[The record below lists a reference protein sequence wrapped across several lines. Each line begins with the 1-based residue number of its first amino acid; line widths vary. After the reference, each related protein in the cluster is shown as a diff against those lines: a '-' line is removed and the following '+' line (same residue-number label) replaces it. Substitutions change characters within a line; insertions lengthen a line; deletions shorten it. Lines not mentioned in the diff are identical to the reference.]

1 MTDAGAT
8 RKLDLAKG
16 FLDKRMPAQA
26 VQLAREALQELPVG
40 TLPEERSSAHGVL
53 GQALLESEDAAPAV
67 GHLEEALGLLAPGA
81 PSQSRVQT
89 RMTLAT
95 AYACLERHDDAAAQ
109 LTRAIEDARAVGL
122 QGHLALASVRLAE
135 LEELSGDVQRW
146 HDRLRSAEREVAGTP
161 FEKLL
166 LLLRLGPDRNRGQLA
181 EEVLDVMRS
190 YAQGTLQLNAPLEQ
204 QLATLLMNQAEQL
217 PGDLRRGLLDGA
229 NGPHIEPIVRARL
242 LASEGRK
249 GEAQELLRR
258 KLSKDTTHPERLR
271 TAGLL
276 MALLDEQA
284 HDERLQLCDMVERL
298 LVGEDDDPSMR
309 SDLAAALWK
318 SARGDRKVLDRA
330 WRHAEHAAEVLASSA
345 SAREV
350 NARVLA
356 SIRVS
361 QLASG
366 AAMST
371 PEQIALALWF
381 DQALPLPVEELGRRR
396 TEAVSILLHPGPLTL
411 PRALSV
417 AERLL
422 GTVNDSAE
430 TQVLQARLR
439 WIRQRSLASSD
450 KASSEAMDAPR
461 GPFDEVPVWVV
472 ELAQGRHPSEAS
484 SFDVQELTLLGRLMR
499 ARPDRA
505 EECLDWLLE
514 CMSRTS
520 TAGHELLALLAALG
534 PVGAVGPR
542 LLERVE
548 RALAREPSFSLF
560 RLRVQFLAQT
570 KAWGEG
576 TPYSHA
582 ADALLAAA
590 RTPEE
595 RLEAGYFKGVER
607 LNALQVLHPLAERR
621 GRILEEARQSLLK
634 AMEETTRAQVSGH
647 LPFALLIT
655 TGNAFREGPA
665 RDVERALS
673 LYEQARS
680 LGAPNPLEAAK
691 LSKVNADALLLR
703 KAPGDAAQALRLLE
717 HALKFRSGGPYEA
730 ETHLSA
736 AEAELEQSERPE
748 EERLT
753 RAIARLEEAL
763 RCGDALN
770 RLALAERLVSLM
782 AQLIPHRQQDGAL
795 HRRLDELG
803 RLHPRLAEK
812 AAHAKRGQQGPIPD
826 EWMRNGMAS
835 VQQPAVA
842 AYIRET
848 RPLKRAKDLIAEM
861 SLDPSSPQAQAI
873 LAQESAPEE
882 RTPSF
887 LRARAERLL
896 HVSDVK
902 QRPGICAARAKL
914 LTHLAGPGHASVQ
927 ETWSA
932 IEEAE
937 RLSRAIPSPEARHFL
952 ILELARVWA
961 PLDVHDHPI
970 NDFSRS
976 ARLCREVLDDPAVNP
991 AASLDA
997 LQCFARATRY
1007 RTDGDRDAHLREA
1020 ERLYEECRRRY
1031 EQLGMQDGEAIMRT
1045 NLAEVRAELRT
1056 GGSEPEY
1063 EEGLKAARARVSVAR
1078 GASEQALAKGN
1089 LAVELTR
1096 LGSRRRSPE
1105 GDALLAEA
1113 RTYFESMPWEDV
1125 PDLRRFSVENY
1136 QALCLAE
1143 LAVRAGRRAE
1153 AISLWRQR
1161 LEGQDRGA
1169 QPFNWAMTAHNLAMH
1184 LMAPDRHTG
1193 SMESK
1198 AVIAG
1203 LLLCEQVL
1211 QVRTLEAH
1219 PGFHWETT
1227 DEMGQAII
1235 RVLECWPDSEP
1246 WPQELWVRGA
1256 QALDGAIAAARRWG
1270 KGERLAQSALGLLRL
1285 SVLTQEPGHIEST
1298 AERAWVALD
1307 EARPFLLVD
1316 EPSAFEEAQ
1325 VTADVGTVLARALK
1339 ERTVSGDTAGL
1350 SFVLTGAP
1358 AERVLRWLA
1367 RASGAFQRTLA
1378 GRMSRPER
1386 VPSGDWVEWLEAIR
1400 GGMPGV
1406 VARTLEKVRLTEPAF
1421 LRGEPDLSGT
1431 WSWLRARPG
1440 SAAVALISGSLGT
1453 MVVVLESREHPQVRV
1468 AELRVG
1474 AIPVEARAV
1483 AQAMGVD
1490 ESGQPYR
1497 DLLAWARTQL
1507 LPSLQALLPPAP
1519 THLLWIPAGPLRL
1532 LAPVDLWPSTPV
1544 SLGTRLALESRSF
1557 PGRPRCTLLAVA
1569 DPGPGRRGDLKS
1581 AVKLG
1586 AHLAHRVAS
1595 SGRPRVLLSQ
1605 GAKFGTALKLTCP
1618 GLVERP
1624 ASAQDVLRELAEA
1637 DVVVILC
1644 HGGVEGPRKATLQL
1658 LDETGSD
1665 SELALEQVGADPR
1678 RIAGATVVLLSCET
1692 GQVGGWLHRA
1702 AGLAGAFLASG
1713 ARRII
1718 APLWNVRLGTAVQV
1732 GSAVLEALAREQ
1744 DPSLVLHSLQS
1755 ESMQADSN
1763 PASSFG
1769 RNWSLKAFVHWVG

>member
-1 MTDAGAT
+1 MG
-8 RKLDLAKG
+8 
-16 FLDKRMPAQA
+16 
-26 VQLAREALQELPVG
+26 LP
-40 TLPEERSSAHGVL
+40 
-53 GQALLESEDAAPAV
+53 
-67 GHLEEALGLLAPGA
+67 
-81 PSQSRVQT
+81 
-89 RMTLAT
+89 
-95 AYACLERHDDAAAQ
+95 
-109 LTRAIEDARAVGL
+109 
-122 QGHLALASVRLAE
+122 GHLALASVRLAE
-135 LEELSGDVQRW
+135 LEELSGDVRRW
-146 HDRLRSAEREVAGTP
+146 PERLRSAEREVVGTP

-166 LLLRLGPDRNRGQLA
+166 LLLRLGPERNGGRLA

-190 YAQGTLQLNAPLEQ
+190 YAQDTLQLNVPLEQ
-204 QLATLLMNQAEQL
+204 QLAILLMNQAEQL
-217 PGDLRRGLLDGA
+217 PGDLRSELLDGT
-229 NGPHIEPIVRARL
+229 NRLRIKPIVRARL
-242 LASEGRK
+242 LASEGRAS
-249 GEAQELLRR
+249 EALELLRR
-258 KLSKDTTHPERLR
+258 KLPKDTTHSEQLR

-284 HDERLQLCDMVERL
+284 HDERLQVCDVVERL

-318 SARGDRKVLDRA
+318 SARGERKVLDRA

-356 SIRVS
+356 SIRMS

-381 DQALPLPVEELGRRR
+381 EQALPLPEEELDRHRR
-396 TEAVSILLHPGPLTL
+396 EAASILLHPGPLTL
-411 PRALSV
+411 PRALTI

-422 GTVNDSAE
+422 CGATDSAE
-430 TQVLQARLR
+430 TQAIQSRLR
-439 WIRQRSLASSD
+439 WVRQRSQAASD
-450 KASSEAMDAPR
+450 TASPDSMGDRR
-461 GPFDEVPVWVV
+461 GPFDEVPAWVV
-472 ELAQGRHPSEAS
+472 ELAQGRPPSKAI
-484 SFDVQELTLLGRLMR
+484 SFDEQELTFLPHLMT

-514 CMSRTS
+514 IMLRASMTGR
-520 TAGHELLALLAALG
+520 ELLALLAALG

-548 RALAREPSFSLF
+548 RAVAREPSFSLL
-560 RLRVQFLAQT
+560 RLRVQLLAQT
-570 KAWGEG
+570 RAWGEE

-582 ADALLAAA
+582 ANALLAAA

-595 RLEAGYFKGVER
+595 RLEAGFFKGVER
-607 LNALQVLHPLAERR
+607 LNALQVLHPLEGRR
-621 GRILEEARQSLLK
+621 EHILEEARQILLK
-634 AMEETTRAQVSGH
+634 AMEEITRVQIPDP
-647 LPFALLIT
+647 LLFALLIT

-665 RDVERALS
+665 PEVERALG

-680 LGAPNPLEAAK
+680 LGAPNPLEAAR
-691 LSKVNADALLLR
+691 LSKVTADALLLR
-703 KAPGDAAQALRLLE
+703 LAPGDAVQALRLLE
-717 HALKFRSGGPYEA
+717 HALKLREGGPYEA
-730 ETHLSA
+730 ETLVSA
-736 AEAELEQSERPE
+736 AQAELEQPERPD

-763 RCGDALN
+763 RCGDERN
-770 RLALAERLVSLM
+770 RLALADQLISLM
-782 AQLIPHRQQDGAL
+782 AQLIPHRRRDGSL

-812 AAHAKRGQQGPIPD
+812 AARAKRGQKGPVPE
-826 EWMRNGMAS
+826 EWMRIGVAS

-842 AYIRET
+842 AYVRET
-848 RPLKRAKDLIAEM
+848 HPLKRAKDLIAEL
-861 SLDPSSPQAQAI
+861 SLDPSSPLAQAI
-873 LAQESAPEE
+873 LAQESPPEE
-882 RTPSF
+882 RTPSS

-896 HVSDVK
+896 HVTDAEE
-902 QRPGICAARAKL
+902 RPGLCAARAKL
-914 LTHLAGPGHASVQ
+914 LTHLAGLGHASVQ
-927 ETWSA
+927 ETLST

-937 RLSRAIPSPEARHFL
+937 RLSRAISSPEARHFL
-952 ILELARVWA
+952 ILELVRVWT

-970 NDFSRS
+970 ADFSRA
-976 ARLCREVLDDPAVNP
+976 ARLCREVLDDPAVSP
-991 AASLDA
+991 AVSLDA

-1020 ERLYEECRRRY
+1020 AKLYEECLRHY
-1031 EQLGMQDGEAIMRT
+1031 EHLGMEDGEAIMRT

-1063 EEGLKAARARVSVAR
+1063 DEGLKAARARVSVAR
-1078 GASEQALAKGN
+1078 GSSEQVLAKGN

-1113 RTYFESMPWEDV
+1113 RTHFESMPWEDV
-1125 PDLRRFSVENY
+1125 PELRRFSVENF

-1143 LAVRAGRRAE
+1143 IAVRAGRRAE
-1153 AISLWRQR
+1153 AIGLWSQR
-1161 LEGQDRGA
+1161 LEGQDREA
-1169 QPFNWAMTAHNLAMH
+1169 QPFNWAMTAHNFALH

-1193 SMESK
+1193 SMETK

-1211 QVRTLEAH
+1211 QIRTLEAH

-1227 DEMGQAII
+1227 DEMGQAIV
-1235 RVLECWPDSEP
+1235 RVLECRPDSDP
-1246 WPQELWVRGA
+1246 WPHELWVRGA
-1256 QALDGAIAAARRWG
+1256 QALDSAIAAARRWG

-1285 SVLTQEPGHIEST
+1285 SLLTQEPRHIEPT

-1316 EPSAFEEAQ
+1316 EASAFEEAQ
-1325 VTADVGTVLARALK
+1325 VTADVGTVLARALN
-1339 ERTVSGDTAGL
+1339 EQSASGSAGL
-1350 SFVLTGAP
+1350 SFVLTGDS

-1378 GRMSRPER
+1378 GRMSRPAR
-1386 VPSGDWVEWLEAIR
+1386 VPSGDWVEWLEALR
-1400 GGMPGV
+1400 GGTPGG
-1406 VARTLEKVRLTEPAF
+1406 VARALEKVRLTEPSF

-1431 WSWLRARPG
+1431 WNWLRSRPG
-1440 SAAVALISGSLGT
+1440 SAAVALVSGSLGT
-1453 MVVVLESREHPQVRV
+1453 MVVALESPEQPRVMV
-1468 AELRVG
+1468 AELRVD
-1474 AIPVEARAV
+1474 AIPVEERAV

-1490 ESGQPYR
+1490 EGGQPYR
-1497 DLLAWARTQL
+1497 DLLAWARTHL
-1507 LPSLQALLPPAP
+1507 LPSLQFLLPPAP

-1544 SLGTRLALESRSF
+1544 SLGTRLALEARPF
-1557 PGRPRCTLLAVA
+1557 PERPRCTLIAVA

-1586 AHLAHRVAS
+1586 AHLAQRVAA
-1595 SGRPRVLLSQ
+1595 SGKPRALLSQ
-1605 GAKFGTALKLTCP
+1605 GSKFGTALKLTCP
-1618 GLVERP
+1618 GIVERP

-1692 GQVGGWLHRA
+1692 GQVGSWLHRA

-1718 APLWNVRLGTAVQV
+1718 APLWDVRLGTAFQV
-1732 GSAVLEALAREQ
+1732 GNAVLDALAGDQ
-1744 DPSLVLHSLQS
+1744 DPSLALHALQS
-1755 ESMQADSN
+1755 ADQQADRSS
-1763 PASSFG
+1763 ASSFG
-1769 RNWSLKAFVHWVG
+1769 RIWSLKAFVHWVG